1 MSDRTAFYNSPTGL
15 AIKRKFEDS
24 ISVDVLSCQPTLL
37 RPVSLRQ
44 SIVLLGLSLA
54 IRTCGSTI
62 AQSASPGFLL
72 TARVH
77 FPAKRVVLSRQPGCG
92 IELRGTF

>member
-1 MSDRTAFYNSPTGL
+1 MSDRTAFYNSPTDL

-62 AQSASPGFLL
+62 TQSASPDFLL

-77 FPAKRVVLSRQPGCG
+77 FPAKRVVLFLQPGRG
-92 IELRGTF
+92 IEPCGMM